1 MVVVG
6 AGVAGLTAAHALV
19 SRGITV
25 TVLEAR
31 QRVGGRVMTV
41 PVAGDAEGHLDL
53 GATWHWDDQPLVGA
67 LAAEVGVA
75 SFPQPVT
82 GRTVHE
88 RDDGSPPRLVD
99 APGAQSPVALRFV
112 DGAARLC
119 EALAAFLPPGALEFE
134 NDVTDLTDDGD
145 AVVVTVD
152 TAEEGGVERRASHV
166 VLAVPPRLALQ
177 NVRFR
182 PDLPSDLVEAM
193 RLTPTWMGEA
203 IKCVAVYDSPFWRHA
218 GLSGSAFSDVGPL
231 AEVHDASGRD
241 GHPAAL
247 WGFVALDA
255 DWRAMGPAERVP
267 RVLEQLGRLFGPAG
281 ADPLEYS
288 ERDWSADPY
297 TCEDEHFHETPLPY
311 GAQLLGQPHWDGRL
325 VFAGSET
332 VEEGGGHLE
341 GAVASG
347 RRAARLVGGGGA

>member
-6 AGVAGLTAAHALV
+6 AGVAGLTAAHALA

-53 GATWHWDDQPLVGA
+53 GATWRWDDQPLVGA
-67 LAAEVGVA
+67 LVAELGVA
-75 SFPQPVT
+75 SFPQPVA

-88 RDDGSPPRLVD
+88 RDDGNPPRLVD
-99 APGAQSPVALRFV
+99 ALPTESPAALRFV
-112 DGAARLC
+112 DGAGKLC
-119 EALAAFLPPGALEFE
+119 EALAAGLPRGALEFE
-134 NDVTDLTDDGD
+134 SDVTGLTDDGGG
-145 AVVVTVD
+145 VVVTVD

-177 NVRFR
+177 NVRFH
-182 PDLPSDLVEAM
+182 PDLAPGLVEAM

-203 IKCVAVYDSPFWRHA
+203 IKCVAVYDSAFWREA

-231 AEVHDASGRD
+231 AEVHDASGPSGR
-241 GHPAAL
+241 PAAL

-267 RVLEQLGRLFGPAG
+267 LVLEQLRRLFGPAAG
-281 ADPLEYS
+281 DPLQYS

-297 TCEDEHFHETPLPY
+297 TCEDEHFHGAALPY
-311 GAQLLGQPHWDGRL
+311 GSPLLGVPHWDGRL
-325 VFAGSET
+325 VLAGSET

-347 RRAARLVGGGGA
+347 RRAARLIGGGGA